1 MNRPSRFVFPV
12 LALVLSAVGA
22 GTLAFTRSPADDGRR
37 AEAARGMVT
46 SANALASEAGVAM
59 LRAGGNAVDAA
70 VATAFAIGVVEPQMS
85 GLGGS
90 GAALVWTAGEARP
103 AYLDFYAAQPADAW
117 RGHTEPEPAA
127 TAGQPA
133 APGPPPGAG
142 RDPGD
147 LRVVGVP
154 GAVAGLLALHAR
166 FGTLSRQQVMAPAI
180 RLAEDGFPVG
190 KVLADF
196 IASGEQKMKPFPAA
210 VALFFPD
217 ARPLP
222 PGAILRNAELA
233 ASLRR
238 VSAEGRKGFDE
249 GPTAGAIV
257 AVLNAGRHPATARD
271 LARYEPQWKRPL
283 CTDYRGFTVLSAPPP
298 QTGLQVL
305 HTLELLEPFD
315 LKALGLPTR
324 SAAAFDVIASA
335 LRVGQTAAR
344 SNADPNWVAVPAA
357 GTASAEFAATRRPLV
372 GQRAAPTSVEPAD
385 PTPFDTV
392 APPGDCPLFDPYGPA
407 VPIAGPSQPLA
418 QAIDG
423 QGARPVDAAGET
435 THVSVVDASGSA
447 VAVTLT
453 NSSVWGAGGFAA
465 GFFLNDSG
473 FRFTDRSIEAPSRS
487 HWRIRTT
494 TIAPTLVLKDG
505 EVQMVIGAPGGGR
518 IPTEIVQVMVNVL
531 DHGLD
536 PLDAVRLPRMFPS
549 AANPRVQIEHG
560 FAPQVLADVRAMGY
574 DPVAESAGYARLYVI
589 VRRGDAWVGVADP
602 RHDGEPRGY

>member
-1 MNRPSRFVFPV
+1 MNRPSRFVSLG
-12 LALVLSAVGA
+12 LALVLSTVGA
-22 GTLAFTRSPADDGRR
+22 GALSLTQSVVDAGKRV
-37 AEAARGMVT
+37 EASRGMVT

-90 GAALVWTAGEARP
+90 GAALVWTASEARP
-103 AYLDFYAAQPADAW
+103 SYLDFYAAQPADAW
-117 RGHTEPEPAA
+117 RGHAEPEPAA
-127 TAGQPA
+127 TPGQPV
-133 APGPPPGAG
+133 APGPPPAAG
-142 RDPGD
+142 REPGD
-147 LRVVGVP
+147 LRIVGVP

-166 FGTLSRQQVMAPAI
+166 FGTLSREQVMAPAI

-217 ARPLP
+217 GRPLP

-238 VSAEGRKGFDE
+238 VSAEGRHGFDA
-249 GPTAGAIV
+249 GLTAKAIV
-257 AVLNAGRHPATARD
+257 AVLNAGRHPATTGD

-305 HTLELLEPFD
+305 HTLELLEPFH
-315 LKALGLPTR
+315 LKTLGLPMR
-324 SAAAFDVIASA
+324 SAEAFDVMASA
-335 LRVGQTAAR
+335 LRVGQTAVR
-344 SNADPNWVAVPAA
+344 TNADPNWVAVPAA
-357 GTASAEFAATRRPLV
+357 GTASAEFAATRRLLV
-372 GQRAAPTSVEPAD
+372 GQRSAPPSIEPAD
-385 PTPFDTV
+385 PTPFDSV
-392 APPGDCPLFDPYGPA
+392 GPPGDCPLFDPYGPA
-407 VPIAGPSQPLA
+407 VPISGPSQPLVEA
-418 QAIDG
+418 LDG
-423 QGARPVDAAGET
+423 RGAWSADATGET
-435 THVSVVDASGSA
+435 THVSVVDASGNA
-447 VAVTLT
+447 VAITLT

-487 HWRIRTT
+487 RWRIRTT
-494 TIAPTLVLKDG
+494 TIAPTVVLKDG
-505 EVQMVIGAPGGGR
+505 EVQLVIGAPGGGR
-518 IPTEIVQVMVNVL
+518 IPTEIAQVMVYVL

-560 FAPQVLADVRAMGY
+560 FTPQVLADVRAMGY
-574 DPVAESAGYARLYVI
+574 DPVAESSGYARLYLI
-589 VRRGDAWVGVADP
+589 VRRAGVWVGVADP